1 MPKNSSTALVIKPAL
16 YIPSLGLGGP
26 LAGVSF
32 DVGTEKI
39 KESSK
44 TELNR
49 VSDKLKLYKSVKV
62 ALLVHVNEPEDEA
75 TNLALSRAQAAS
87 IIDYLGS
94 RGIDRRRLIA
104 EPYGDALPVA
114 QTITERDRMR
124 NRRVELRVINPPG
137 R

>member
-44 TELNR
+44 TELNQ
-49 VSDKLKLYKSVKV
+49 VSSKLKLYKSVKI

-87 IIDYLGS
+87 IIEYLELNSAFKYSRRGS
-94 RGIDRRRLIA
+94 NC
-104 EPYGDALPVA
+104 
-114 QTITERDRMR
+114 RDIY
-124 NRRVELRVINPPG
+124 LKTG
-137 R
+137 S